1 MTEFLIYQGKAAI
14 ALAVFYMFYRLLLS
28 KETFHRFNRIVLL
41 GTAALSFVLPLCVIT
56 LKKVVVVP
64 AMTGTSETIVGE
76 VAETVAMVPEV
87 SVPIWP
93 VVFCSIFTLG
103 ALAVL
108 IHVVISIIG
117 IRRMIR
123 SGNSQALE
131 SGETLIIT
139 ETDTAPFSWMK
150 YIVISREDYE
160 SGYSQIL
167 THEKAHIALRHSWD
181 ILFVDM
187 ITALQ
192 WFNPAIWMLKADLRA
207 IHEFE
212 ADDAV
217 LRSGANIKEYQYLLI
232 RKAVSKSGYSV
243 ANSFNHSTLKAR
255 ITMMLN
261 KKSSRMSAWKALYV
275 IPLVGISLAATAETK
290 VDYQYE
296 GKQPEAVADTL
307 DGKDS
312 KNSLPE
318 PKSEFTRK
326 NLREGRFLVDKENN
340 TVTLI
345 YFDSDCKELQVKY
358 TGLDLNKNIYMHNG
372 AIVTK
377 EMQDKATF
385 DDPDVVVIVA
395 YLKDKNR
402 VSAAITKTGP
412 YVTGTINVN
421 EEEEGFTLKSSIQV
435 RTADEEKVEAD
446 ANDLVIVVNG
456 ERMADGFDLNTISA
470 ETITSME
477 VLKTEKALQEYG
489 TDKGVIVITTGQ
501 PKKKEGKKAI
511 PFQQVA
517 QKPGFNGGDANE
529 FSKYVAQNV
538 VYPESCRQSKIEG
551 RVTLEFTVT
560 ETGKVA
566 DIRILRSVNPD
577 LDTEAVRV
585 VAQSP
590 LWTPGRDENG
600 EIVPVKYVFPV
611 IFKHTGSEDSSHYLE
626 ADVKPTFNGG
636 DANEFAKW
644 VYSQLKYPEE
654 CMNAGITGRVSLSFI
669 VGTDGKVRDVKVL
682 RGAHE
687 KLDAEAMRVLNMS
700 PDWTPG
706 TKDGKPVPVS
716 FTFPVNFEIPDSENK

>member
-1 MTEFLIYQGKAAI
+1 MTDFLIYQGKAAI

-56 LKKVVVVP
+56 LRKVVVLP
-64 AMTGTSETIVGE
+64 AMPSTADAIVGE
-76 VAETVAMVPEV
+76 TTGTVAMAPEV
-87 SVPIWP
+87 SQPIWP
-93 VVFCSIFTLG
+93 IILCCIFASG
-103 ALAVL
+103 ALFVL
-108 IHVVISIIG
+108 TKVIVSIIG
-117 IRRMIR
+117 IRRNIS
-123 SGNSQALE
+123 SGSKQILE

-207 IHEFE
+207 LHEFE

-217 LRSGANIKEYQYLLI
+217 LRSGADIKEYQYLLI

-290 VDYQYE
+290 VDYRYE
-296 GKQPEAVADTL
+296 DQQPEAVADTL
-307 DGKDS
+307 KGKDS
-312 KNSLPE
+312 ENSFPE
-318 PKSEFTRK
+318 PENPFTKK
-326 NLREGRFLVDKENN
+326 NLREGRCMVDKENN

-345 YFDSDCKELQVKY
+345 YFDSDCKEKQVCY
-358 TGLDLNKNIYMHNG
+358 TGLDLNQNIYMHNG

-377 EMQDKATF
+377 DIHTKAMK

-395 YLKDKNR
+395 YLKDNNR
-402 VSAAITKTGP
+402 ICAAITKNGP
-412 YVTGTINVN
+412 YVTGNVTVDDQRQSETDDTAVVENVENANNVVRIGSMDENGN
-421 EEEEGFTLKSSIQV
+421 EV
-435 RTADEEKVEAD
+435 DVD
-446 ANDLVIVVNG
+446 MNDIVFVVNG
-456 ERMADGFDLNTISA
+456 ERMPEGFDLNTIDPK
-470 ETITSME
+470 TIASIE

-489 TDKGVIVITTGQ
+489 TDEGVIVITTGE
-501 PKKKEGKKAI
+501 PKKNDDGKKAV
-511 PFQQVA
+511 PFQLAA

-560 ETGKVA
+560 ETGKVG
-566 DIRILRSVNPD
+566 DIRILRGVNPD
-577 LDTEAVRV
+577 LDREAVRV

-600 EIVPVKYVFPV
+600 KVVPVKYTFPV
-611 IFKHTGSEDSSHYLE
+611 IFK
-626 ADVKPTFNGG
+626 V
-636 DANEFAKW
+636 
-644 VYSQLKYPEE
+644 
-654 CMNAGITGRVSLSFI
+654 
-669 VGTDGKVRDVKVL
+669 
-682 RGAHE
+682 
-687 KLDAEAMRVLNMS
+687 
-700 PDWTPG
+700 
-706 TKDGKPVPVS
+706 
-716 FTFPVNFEIPDSENK
+716 PDSENK

>member
-76 VAETVAMVPEV
+76 AAETIAMVPEA
-87 SVPIWP
+87 SAPIWP
-93 VVFCSIFTLG
+93 VILCSLFALG
-103 ALAVL
+103 AMAVL
-108 IHVVISIIG
+108 LHVVISIIG

-150 YIVISREDYE
+150 YIVISREDYQ
-160 SGYSQIL
+160 SGYSHIL

-207 IHEFE
+207 LHEFE

-275 IPLVGISLAATAETK
+275 LPLVGISLAATAETK

-296 GKQPEAVADTL
+296 DQQHVAVADTL

-340 TVTLI
+340 TLTLI

-489 TDKGVIVITTGQ
+489 TDKGVIVITTD
-501 PKKKEGKKAI
+501 PTKANEKKPAPDIYIDGKKATSEEVAALPANPKGYI
-511 PFQQVA
+511 EPDGTVQLITEEKSAEKKGPVPFQHLGQ
-517 QKPGFNGGDANE
+517 QPSFNGGNANE
-529 FSKYVAQNV
+529 FSKWVAANMK
-538 VYPESCRQSKIEG
+538 YPEKCRQSKIQG
-551 RVTLEFTVT
+551 RVTLQFTITEKGEVT
-560 ETGKVA
+560 
-566 DIRILRSVNPD
+566 D
-577 LDTEAVRV
+577 VRV
-585 VAQSP
+585 LRGVNEELDKEALRVVSASP
-590 LWTPGRDENG
+590 RWTPGKDKNG
-600 EIVPVKYVFPV
+600 NI
-611 IFKHTGSEDSSHYLE
+611 
-626 ADVKPTFNGG
+626 
-636 DANEFAKW
+636 
-644 VYSQLKYPEE
+644 
-654 CMNAGITGRVSLSFI
+654 
-669 VGTDGKVRDVKVL
+669 
-682 RGAHE
+682 
-687 KLDAEAMRVLNMS
+687 
-700 PDWTPG
+700 
-706 TKDGKPVPVS
+706 VPVS
-716 FTFPVNFEIPDSENK
+716 FTFPVLFQLPDSK

>member
-56 LKKVVVVP
+56 LKEVVVVP
-64 AMTGTSETIVGE
+64 AMTGTSETIVCE
-76 VAETVAMVPEV
+76 VAETVAMVPEA
-87 SVPIWP
+87 SAPIWP
-93 VVFCSIFTLG
+93 VILCSLFALG
-103 ALAVL
+103 AMAVL
-108 IHVVISIIG
+108 LHVVISIIG

-207 IHEFE
+207 LHEFE

-275 IPLVGISLAATAETK
+275 IPLVGISLAATAETR

-296 GKQPEAVADTL
+296 DQQHVAVTDTL
-307 DGKDS
+307 EGKDS

-326 NLREGRFLVDKENN
+326 NLREGRFIVDKENN

-358 TGLDLNKNIYMHNG
+358 TGIDLNKNIYMHNG

-435 RTADEEKVEAD
+435 RTADEEKVEVD

-489 TDKGVIVITTGQ
+489 TDKGVIVITTD
-501 PKKKEGKKAI
+501 PTKANEKKPAPDIYINGKKATSEEI
-511 PFQQVA
+511 AALP
-517 QKPGFNGGDANE
+517 ANPKGTISADGTVWITTE
-529 FSKYVAQNV
+529 EEPVESPDPDEV
-538 VYPESCRQSKIEG
+538 VYVVTDKAAELIQNRAPQFQGGGMPEFQKWVHEHIKYPEGVTSEG
-551 RVTLEFTVT
+551 RVDVSFRIT
-560 ETGKVA
+560 E
-566 DIRILRSVNPD
+566 D
-577 LDTEAVRV
+577 
-585 VAQSP
+585 
-590 LWTPGRDENG
+590 G
-600 EIVPVKYVFPV
+600 EI
-611 IFKHTGSEDSSHYLE
+611 
-626 ADVKPTFNGG
+626 A
-636 DANEFAKW
+636 
-644 VYSQLKYPEE
+644 
-654 CMNAGITGRVSLSFI
+654 
-669 VGTDGKVRDVKVL
+669 DVKVL
-682 RGAHE
+682 RGADA
-687 KLDAEAMRVLNMS
+687 KLNEEAIRVIESSGNGWV
-700 PDWTPG
+700 PAI
-706 TKDGKPVPVS
+706 KDGKKIPITMMVPVI
-716 FTFPVNFEIPDSENK
+716 FKK

>member
-1 MTEFLIYQGKAAI
+1 
-14 ALAVFYMFYRLLLS
+14 
-28 KETFHRFNRIVLL
+28 
-41 GTAALSFVLPLCVIT
+41 
-56 LKKVVVVP
+56 
-64 AMTGTSETIVGE
+64 
-76 VAETVAMVPEV
+76 
-87 SVPIWP
+87 
-93 VVFCSIFTLG
+93 
-103 ALAVL
+103 
-108 IHVVISIIG
+108 
-117 IRRMIR
+117 
-123 SGNSQALE
+123 
-131 SGETLIIT
+131 
-139 ETDTAPFSWMK
+139 
-150 YIVISREDYE
+150 
-160 SGYSQIL
+160 
-167 THEKAHIALRHSWD
+167 
-181 ILFVDM
+181 
-187 ITALQ
+187 
-192 WFNPAIWMLKADLRA
+192 
-207 IHEFE
+207 
-212 ADDAV
+212 
-217 LRSGANIKEYQYLLI
+217 
-232 RKAVSKSGYSV
+232 
-243 ANSFNHSTLKAR
+243 
-255 ITMMLN
+255 MMLN
-261 KKSSRMSAWKALYV
+261 TKSSRMSAWKALYV

-296 GKQPEAVADTL
+296 DQQPVAVADTL

-489 TDKGVIVITTGQ
+489 TDEGVIVITTGE
-501 PKKKEGKKAI
+501 PKKNDDGKKAV

-517 QKPGFNGGDANE
+517 HKPGFNGGDANE

-566 DIRILRSVNPD
+566 DIKILRSVNDD
-577 LDTEAVRV
+577 LDREAVRV

-611 IFKHTGSEDSSHYLE
+611 IFKHTGSEE
-626 ADVKPTFNGG
+626 
-636 DANEFAKW
+636 
-644 VYSQLKYPEE
+644 
-654 CMNAGITGRVSLSFI
+654 
-669 VGTDGKVRDVKVL
+669 
-682 RGAHE
+682 
-687 KLDAEAMRVLNMS
+687 
-700 PDWTPG
+700 
-706 TKDGKPVPVS
+706 
-716 FTFPVNFEIPDSENK
+716 